1 MNVNSGGPISRHV
14 NNWRDGLN
22 PARALTIQRAVALL
36 DAYDRGQMADVQWT
50 FRKMERS
57 HPDLLALVKRR
68 TGSIMEMDWDI
79 RVKSEDRNPKSER
92 NPKSDTETLAEQQ
105 AAALREAYERID
117 NLYEA
122 IGHLALAAFRG
133 FAHLQKQTSLAPR
146 GTSGERA
153 GERGA

>member
-1 MNVNSGGPISRHV
+1 MAGSPGSVSQPGQLIRRVNL
-14 NNWRDGLN
+14 WRDWYN
-22 PARALTIQRAVALL
+22 PARSLTIQRAVALL

-68 TGSIMEMDWDI
+68 TGSILEMDWDI
-79 RVKSEDRNPKSER
+79 RTKAEGKRLKAEVNP
-92 NPKSDTETLAEQQ
+92 LAEQQ

-122 IGHLALAAFRG
+122 IGHLALATFPN
-133 FAHLQKQTSLAPR
+133 FALHTQFPTMLFDKIVADNQA
-146 GTSGERA
+146 
-153 GERGA
+153 